1 MSRSITDREPGSGRP
16 ATAEDEPLLFE
27 RGRAGR
33 RGVLLPEWDVPRCR
47 PEDRFEAGSVRADL
61 ESFPEL
67 SEPEVVRHYTRISRW
82 NYGVDTGFYPLGS
95 CTMKYNPKI
104 HEEIAAQPAWRDVHP
119 YTPERDVQGC
129 LRILFEMEGLLREI
143 SGLDACTLQPAAGAH
158 GELTG
163 MMIVRAYHE
172 KKGDPRSRVLIPDTA
187 HGTNPASAALC
198 GYEVVEVPSGRDGI
212 LEPDLLIPF
221 LDDRV
226 AALMLTNP
234 NTLGLFERH
243 VAQVVDRVHDVGGMV
258 YCDGANLNAIVG
270 TVRAGDTGVDVLH
283 FNLHKTFS
291 TPHGGG
297 GPGAG
302 PVAVK
307 KGLEPFLPGPRLR
320 KTDSGFVWDHHLPD
334 SIGRVRAFAGNF
346 GVILKAYAYIRSL
359 GAEGLRRVS
368 QSSVLNANYVQ
379 ALLKETYHLPYPS
392 PCMHECVVT
401 DRKLTPFGVSTM
413 DVAKRLIDLGFH
425 PPTIYF
431 PLVVSGA
438 LMIEPTETETKEE
451 LDRFCAAMI
460 QIAREAEQEPDLL
473 KRAPESTPVSRL
485 DEVRA
490 ARKPR
495 LRWEPDGG

>member
-1 MSRSITDREPGSGRP
+1 MPETLRDRESEPGRVTPSI
-16 ATAEDEPLLFE
+16 AEPLLFE

-33 RGVLLPEWDVPRCR
+33 KGVSLPEWDVPRCR
-47 PEDRFEAGSVRADL
+47 PEDYLGAASVRSDPVG
-61 ESFPEL
+61 FPEL

-104 HEEIAAQPAWRDVHP
+104 HEEIAAHPAWRDVHP
-119 YTPERDVQGC
+119 LTPEQNVQGC
-129 LRILFEMEGLLREI
+129 LQILFEMEGLLREV
-143 SGLDACTLQPAAGAH
+143 SGMDACTLQPAAGAH

-163 MMIVRAYHE
+163 MMIVRAFHE
-172 KKGDPRSRVLIPDTA
+172 KRGDRRSRVLIPDTA
-187 HGTNPASAALC
+187 HGTNPATAVLC
-198 GYEVVEVPSGRDGI
+198 GYEVVEVPSGREGI
-212 LEPDLLIPF
+212 LEPQALAQY

-243 VAQVVDRVHDVGGMV
+243 VTEIVERVHGVGGLV

-270 TVRAGDTGVDVLH
+270 TVRPGDTGVDVLH

-307 KGLEPFLPGPRLR
+307 AALEPFLPGPRLR
-320 KTDSGFVWDHHLPD
+320 KSEYGYSWDRDLPD
-334 SIGRVRAFAGNF
+334 AIGRVRAFYGNF
-346 GVILKAYAYIRSL
+346 GVILRAYAYIRSL
-359 GAEGLRRVS
+359 GASGLNRVS
-368 QSSVLNANYVQ
+368 RVSVLNANYVQ
-379 ALLKETYHLPYPS
+379 ALLKDAYHVPYPVG
-392 PCMHECVVT
+392 CMHECVVS
-401 DRKLTPFGVSTM
+401 DKNLTPFGVSTM

-431 PLVVSGA
+431 PLVVPGA

-451 LDRFCAAMI
+451 LDRFCAAML
-460 QIAREAEQEPDLL
+460 QIAREAAGDPDLL

-495 LRWEPDGG
+495 LRWEPVDA

>member
-1 MSRSITDREPGSGRP
+1 MPNSVIDPDTGPEGTGSL
-16 ATAEDEPLLFE
+16 EDEPLLFE
-27 RGRAGR
+27 RGRPGR
-33 RGVLLPEWDVPRCR
+33 RGVTLPDWDVPRCS
-47 PEDRFEAGSVRADL
+47 PEDLFEKEDLRAELDG
-61 ESFPEL
+61 FPEL
-67 SEPEVVRHYTRISRW
+67 SEPEVVRHYTRLSRW
-82 NYGVDTGFYPLGS
+82 NYGVDSGFYPLGS

-104 HEEIAAQPAWRDVHP
+104 HEEIASQSAFRDMHP
-119 YTPERDVQGC
+119 CFPEEEVQGV
-129 LRILFEMEGLLREI
+129 LRILFHTERLLMEI
-143 SGLDACTLQPAAGAH
+143 SGMDACTLQPAAGAH

-163 MMIVRAYHE
+163 MMLIRAFHE
-172 KKGDPRSRVLIPDTA
+172 KNGNPRSRVLIPDTA
-187 HGTNPASAALC
+187 HGTNPASAVLC

-212 LEPDLLIPF
+212 LEPELLAPY

-234 NTLGLFERH
+234 NTLGLFECH
-243 VAQVVDRVHDVGGMV
+243 VAEIAAQVHDVGGLV
-258 YCDGANLNAIVG
+258 YCDGANLNAVIG
-270 TVRAGDTGVDVLH
+270 TVRPGDTGVDLLH

-307 KGLEPFLPGPRLR
+307 SMLEPFLPGPRLR
-320 KTDSGFVWDHHLPD
+320 ETDGRLSWGSVVPD
-334 SIGRVRAFAGNF
+334 SIGRVRAFHGNF

-368 QSSVLNANYVQ
+368 RISVLNANYVQ
-379 ALLKETYHLPYPS
+379 EILKETYHLPYPS
-392 PCMHECVVT
+392 RCMHECVVT
-401 DRKLTPFGVSTM
+401 DKRLTPFGVSTM

-438 LMIEPTETETKEE
+438 LMVEPTETETKEE
-451 LDRFCAAMI
+451 LDRFCAAMR
-460 QIAREAEQEPDLL
+460 QVAREAEQEPERL
-473 KRAPESTPVSRL
+473 RQAPLRTRVSRL

-490 ARKPR
+490 VRKPR
-495 LRWEPDGG
+495 LRWEPEEA